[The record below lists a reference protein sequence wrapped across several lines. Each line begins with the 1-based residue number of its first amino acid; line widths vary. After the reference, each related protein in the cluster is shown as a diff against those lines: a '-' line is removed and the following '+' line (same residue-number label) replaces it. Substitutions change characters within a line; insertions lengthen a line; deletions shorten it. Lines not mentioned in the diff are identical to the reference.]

1 MQALLEDLNSLPG
14 VVGSA
19 FCDAHRG
26 ILARSFPPDFDDAT
40 LEAVAAALAAASPG
54 LHAVA
59 GPVGVI
65 DLRFREGRVVVRPV
79 GDGALLVLCDKTANA
94 QEVLAFASVACKKF
108 ERLRSPGAVTGQH
121 PAQAVPQP
129 TPARPQQAAAQV
141 VQPPAR
147 GATPPATAALVA
159 QGPDLLARYGRPPL
173 HRRLLRGL
181 IGLLAVAAL
190 GAGIYFGWQALRGSG
205 EQQPKPAAP
214 ALPAAEPLASAPAPA
229 PAAPAAPAA
238 GPAEVRLRLAGADA
252 LSSQLLPELVGAYLR
267 SQQAPDVLV
276 DRSRSDAVRVQ
287 GTLDGTPVGVQVA
300 LGGTAKGLADLL
312 AGNAD
317 IAVATRRVRAEER
330 QKLAVLGPM
339 TSSANEHVVALAG
352 VAIIVNKANGVQSL
366 NREQLTRLLGG
377 AASDWSQFGLE
388 GEDEWSAVGVGGKGG
403 PVSSGVHVYLPD
415 ERSGLSDLIQ
425 GALLGAKPF
434 AAEAKRLASV
444 QAVADAVAGDPGGI
458 GVVPM
463 QAVNGARPVPVADL
477 DDPPLL
483 PTPFTV
489 ATEDYLLTQRLYLY
503 TAQASQNP
511 QVARFVEFALSAAG
525 QAEVRKAGFVELGV
539 KAENRAAPAG
549 APPEFVRLTAGARRL
564 STTFRF
570 EVGSAGFDSRAQRD
584 LDRVVEYLRLNDL
597 GGSDVRLL
605 GFADTSGSKASNQQL
620 SLERA
625 TQLAQ
630 ALAQRGITGVRVAGM
645 GSALP
650 VADNASD
657 EGRRRNRRVEVWLAG
672 R

>member
-1 MQALLEDLNSLPG
+1 MRALLEDLNSLPG

-26 ILARSFPPDFDDAT
+26 ILARAFPAEFDDAA
-40 LEAVAAALAAASPG
+40 LEAVAAALSAATPG

-65 DLRFREGRVVVRPV
+65 DLRFREGRMVVRPA
-79 GDGALLVLCDKTANA
+79 GDSALLVLCDKTANA

-108 ERLRSPGAVTGQH
+108 ERLRQAGAAPVQ
-121 PAQAVPQP
+121 PAQPGPPRVAARP
-129 TPARPQQAAAQV
+129 TPASTPAA
-141 VQPPAR
+141 
-147 GATPPATAALVA
+147 ATPPPAAPEAPARDPRPPPRLPLRALAGLAAL
-159 QGPDLLARYGRPPL
+159 
-173 HRRLLRGL
+173 
-181 IGLLAVAAL
+181 AAL
-190 GAGIYFGWQALRGSG
+190 GAGAYYGWRAFRGAG
-205 EQQPKPAAP
+205 EGAAAP
-214 ALPAAEPLASAPAPA
+214 IHAGPAVEPSAPAPA
-229 PAAPAAPAA
+229 PAAPAGPA

-252 LSSQLLPELVGAYLR
+252 LSAQLLPDLLAAYLKA
-267 SQQAPDVLV
+267 QQAADVQV
-276 DRSRSDAVRVQ
+276 DRSRPEAVRVQ
-287 GTLDGTPVGVQVA
+287 GTLGGGVVGIDLA
-300 LGGTAKGLADLL
+300 LGGTARGLADLL
-312 AGNAD
+312 AGDAD
-317 IAVATRRVRAEER
+317 IAVATRRVRGEER
-330 QKLAVLGPM
+330 QKLAVLGPI
-339 TSSANEHVVALAG
+339 TSPASEQVVALAG
-352 VAIIVNKANGVQSL
+352 VAVIVNKANGVASL
-366 NREQLTRLLGG
+366 DREQLAQLLGG
-377 AASDWSQFGLE
+377 AASDWSQFGLA

-415 ERSGLSDLIQ
+415 ERSGLSDLLQ
-425 GALLGAKPF
+425 AALLGGKPF
-434 AAEAKRLASV
+434 GAAAKRLESA

-525 QAEVRKAGFVELGV
+525 QAEVRRAGFVELGV

-549 APPEFVRLTAGARRL
+549 APSDFVRLTAGARRL

-570 EVGSAGFDSRAQRD
+570 EVGSAAFDSRAQRD
-584 LDRVVEYLRLNDL
+584 LDRVVEFLRLNDL
-597 GGSDVRLL
+597 GGSDLRLL
-605 GFADTSGSKASNQQL
+605 GFADGSGSRSANQQL

-630 ALAQRGITGVRVAGM
+630 ALAQRGVTGARVAGM

-650 VADNASD
+650 VADNARE